1 MAGDADAAAAAG
13 FLEYHEPQVQQI
25 LIIIS
30 FFFFLALAEWI
41 SDKIF
46 KAGLIGQMIVGLL
59 YGIPIG
65 NVMPIEWQETFVS
78 LGYIGLILIIFEGGL
93 TVHLGL
99 LKANFFLSFC
109 AATIGILIPI
119 GLCFALLHIAFGY
132 GAVETFIIGAA
143 LSVTSL
149 GTTFVVIGSA
159 AKGIDFAKTKVGTVL
174 ISAAVVSDV
183 TGLIMASVIHNLG
196 SVADGGDDVNLGWLI
211 GRPILASALLGI
223 LTPLVAKFVAGPI
236 FRWYIEDIFARYK
249 HTSNIFLMVVTLCAF
264 VSIAGFAGASA
275 LYGSFLAGTFLS
287 ALPCIHPDGPF
298 MVFDREHGESDPD
311 KTPTFV
317 HTFEKYFL
325 GAQTYILQPM
335 FFASIGFAIPFKK
348 LWTGEAIWRGVV
360 FTLLMLAGKLVVG
373 AIVPIR
379 DFVTEKPML
388 RPRELASSTWRPAML
403 LGVAMVA
410 RGEIGLLIIQIG
422 LNETPYLSE
431 DAFIVA
437 TWATVLSTIVGP
449 VVVGLLLKR
458 HGQSISD
465 DQRWG
470 LQTCDLFEGWDS
482 DAITMEEGGRG
493 SRWASR
499 RHSRAVS
506 RAASERTRSRAASRA
521 PSRGPGGS
529 DEEGERR
536 KSELLDAA
544 TLANAIRKR
553 AAASDGTIND
563 EGTEKRPVVAA
574 SEPTIKLPEPAEEAE
589 QKADAG
595 IRSSVPDIETRRVTY
610 DTPLS
615 PTRGRHMERS
625 GDGSMS
631 PGRGASRGR
640 RVERA
645 RENDTPR
652 EDEKKE

>member
-1 MAGDADAAAAAG
+1 MAGDAEAAAAAG

-46 KAGLIGQMIVGLL
+46 KAGLIGQMVVGLL
-59 YGIPIG
+59 YGMPIG
-65 NVMPIEWQETFVS
+65 NIMPIEWQATFVS

-119 GLCFALLHIAFGY
+119 GLCYALLYVGFGY

-196 SVADGGDDVNLGWLI
+196 SVAEGGDVNLGWLI

-223 LTPLVAKFVAGPI
+223 LTPLIAKFVAGPI

-249 HTSNIFLMVVTLCAF
+249 HISNIFLMVVTLCAF

-373 AIVPIR
+373 AIVPVR
-379 DFVTEKPML
+379 DFITEKPMSK
-388 RPRELASSTWRPAML
+388 PRELISSTWKPATL

-422 LNETPYLSE
+422 LNETPFLSE

-437 TWATVLSTIVGP
+437 TWATVLSTIIGP
-449 VVVGLLLKR
+449 VIVGLLLKR

-521 PSRGPGGS
+521 PSRGG
-529 DEEGERR
+529 DEEVERR
-536 KSELLDAA
+536 RSGLLDAA
-544 TLANAIRKR
+544 TLANAIQKRAGASDGTLNDESAEKR
-553 AAASDGTIND
+553 AAA
-563 EGTEKRPVVAA
+563 AA

-595 IRSSVPDIETRRVTY
+595 IRSPVLDTIETRRVTY

-615 PTRGRHMERS
+615 PTRGRRTERS
-625 GDGSMS
+625 DDGSIS
-631 PGRGASRGR
+631 PGRGPSRGPPL
-640 RVERA
+640 ERTS
-645 RENDTPR
+645 ESDTPG
-652 EDEKKE
+652 ESEKKK